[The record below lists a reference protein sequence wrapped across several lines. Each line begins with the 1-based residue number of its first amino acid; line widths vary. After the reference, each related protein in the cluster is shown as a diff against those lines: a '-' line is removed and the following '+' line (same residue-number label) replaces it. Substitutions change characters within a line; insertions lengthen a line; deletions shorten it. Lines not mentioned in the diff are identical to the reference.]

1 MSLKQLLATAL
12 LLPLAAACS
21 SSPTT
26 GANASVLT
34 YKDCVKNTS
43 EYLVGVTYS
52 CTPHP
57 CPVAGTQCP
66 DVYHAIIRPDPVTVR
81 SSQ

>member
-1 MSLKQLLATAL
+1 MPLRRTLPLLALAAL
-12 LLPLAAACS
+12 AACS

-26 GANASVLT
+26 TNASALT

-43 EYLVGVTYS
+43 EYLVGVTYN

-57 CPVAGTQCP
+57 CPVAGVQCP
-66 DVYHAIIRPDPVTVR
+66 DVYHAVLPAELPVLPR
-81 SSQ
+81 QEE